1 MIKKWNEI
9 LLCTTAISHRIHSGA
24 VLLRSGVSFKLAS
37 LITMHAE
44 WLVGCFQP
52 LPSSE
57 QSWQAAFG
65 APVLPQAVCVC
76 VCLAPRASCQPR
88 AVAQGRDTGSAQ
100 AFWGSAAGH
109 TPLLQHW
116 GSWAGWPPAPAIYL
130 GLCDLQLHYKQLLH
144 NRCTKLSGV
153 WKMTFICRDSQWDEM
168 RLF

>member
-1 MIKKWNEI
+1 MIEKWNEI

-24 VLLRSGVSFKLAS
+24 VLLRRGVSFKLAS

-76 VCLAPRASCQPR
+76 VPGTPCQLP
-88 AVAQGRDTGSAQ
+88 AQGCGTGQ
-100 AFWGSAAGH
+100 GH
-109 TPLLQHW
+109 WQCPGLLRLCSRAH
-116 GSWAGWPPAPAIYL
+116 SSVTAL
-130 GLCDLQLHYKQLLH
+130 GLLGRLAACPCHLLGTVWFTITLQTVAAQQMH
-144 NRCTKLSGV
+144 
-153 WKMTFICRDSQWDEM
+153 
-168 RLF
+168 